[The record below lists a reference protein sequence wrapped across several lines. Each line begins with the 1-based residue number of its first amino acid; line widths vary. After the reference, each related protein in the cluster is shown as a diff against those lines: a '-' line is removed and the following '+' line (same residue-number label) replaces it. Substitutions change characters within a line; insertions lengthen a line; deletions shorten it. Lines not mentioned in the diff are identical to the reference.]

1 MKKNY
6 LKFNEKG
13 YPSIN
18 VYENYFEIKDI
29 DYWEFRKFNYAEIKN
44 VVLTNPNESFWKRLY
59 IATSYAG
66 RIFAKD
72 DLWSLKV
79 ILKNGGD
86 WKYNASA
93 KYSIEFRKIIKLI
106 NKNISLSQ

>member
-1 MKKNY
+1 

-29 DYWEFRKFNYAEIKN
+29 DFWEFRKFNYSETKN
-44 VVLTNPNESFWKRLY
+44 VILINPNKSWWKRLY

-66 RIFAKD
+66 RVFAKND
-72 DLWSLKV
+72 PWSLKV
-79 ILKNGGD
+79 NLKKGGD
-86 WKYNASA
+86 WKYKASA

-106 NKNISLSQ
+106 NANIDLRQ